1 MSSALVS
8 RPVMAVEK
16 FVQEHGDVETW
27 SSVDWE
33 VHQNLTEIAVA
44 HGPIGSRRQKVS
56 RRTAAVAVL
65 TYAMVLYAVTEIV
78 SAIRGPR
85 VMTELDYHLNN
96 VIAGPL
102 ARAEDCLRFSGDL
115 LVRQR
120 IWRNGYRAVAAID
133 RLTARLARG

>member
-44 HGPIGSRRQKVS
+44 HGPIGSRRQKAG
-56 RRTAAVAVL
+56 RRAAAVVVFG
-65 TYAMVLYAVTEIV
+65 YAFALYAVTELM
-78 SAIRGPR
+78 SAIRGPQATWLDFHLTR
-85 VMTELDYHLNN
+85 VGR
-96 VIAGPL
+96 GPG
-102 ARAEDCLRFSGDL
+102 LRTDDRLRYSGDF
-115 LVRQR
+115 VFRQQVIR
-120 IWRNGYRAVAAID
+120 VAIRGTSAVD
-133 RLTARLARG
+133 RLAARLARS